1 MKIHMVKSGDT
12 LYALSQKYGVPL
24 QKIIEANPQISNPDV
39 LAVGDKVKIPAATVP
54 VPENNEVYY
63 KHTVKQGDTLWKLS
77 KAWGIKL
84 KDMIDANTHLKNPN
98 ALLVGEIVNIPKKG
112 DPVAVEPQ
120 SAANAIIDKTKLGA
134 KDYTGVKEQPP
145 AEVSPVTTNLPAPA
159 PNKEPEVAPIINKVP
174 EVSPV
179 VNKVPEVSP
188 VVNKAPE
195 VSPAVNKV
203 PEVSPIVNK
212 APEVSPVVNKVP
224 EVLPVVN
231 KAPEVLPVAN
241 KAPEVLP
248 AASKAPEVLPVHEMI
263 HESQSLFVQISVPAQ
278 EAMTYEMPPQGKSK
292 SGVEPAY
299 FQENKP
305 SSCDDSFGYPGL
317 STNPYF
323 MDSPTAYPYYEPM
336 AVMGMNSAPDFVQPA
351 SYMQDCPS
359 PYGLYSATEFPGAWY
374 PNTAPIYEN
383 ISPVSENLS
392 YVMPQYSEPSM
403 NLPWPS
409 CGCGAEMPVQS
420 VQPYSYEQPMFNN
433 YPGYMQP
440 MPGMSSPYGIDM
452 SPQAYSVA
460 PSTFAAPMVSSIPAY
475 PVYPGMENHAHNRV
489 PEIQE
494 PEFFQQETTPVAVA
508 ERSEPAVISKDST
521 KPSAAKVKTSGL
533 PANASSKSSAK
544 QRTSQNAR
552 KNKTKKSKNPWISN

>member
-1 MKIHMVKSGDT
+1 IK
-12 LYALSQKYGVPL
+12 
-24 QKIIEANPQISNPDV
+24 
-39 LAVGDKVKIPAATVP
+39 
-54 VPENNEVYY
+54 NE
-63 KHTVKQGDTLWKLS
+63 
-77 KAWGIKL
+77 
-84 KDMIDANTHLKNPN
+84 
-98 ALLVGEIVNIPKKG
+98 
-112 DPVAVEPQ
+112 
-120 SAANAIIDKTKLGA
+120 
-134 KDYTGVKEQPP
+134 
-145 AEVSPVTTNLPAPA
+145 
-159 PNKEPEVAPIINKVP
+159 P

-179 VNKVPEVSP
+179 VNKEPEVAPAVNKVPEGSP
-188 VVNKAPE
+188 DVNKVPE

-212 APEVSPVVNKVP
+212 VPEVSPV
-224 EVLPVVN
+224 
-231 KAPEVLPVAN
+231 AN
-241 KAPEVLP
+241 
-248 AASKAPEVLPVHEMI
+248 KAPEVLPVHEMI

-292 SGVEPAY
+292 SGVEPA
-299 FQENKP
+299 NKQ
-305 SSCDDSFGYPGL
+305 SSCDNSFGYPGL

-323 MDSPTAYPYYEPM
+323 MDYPTAYPYYEPM
-336 AVMGMNSAPDFVQPA
+336 AVMGMNPAPDFVQPA
-351 SYMQDCPS
+351 GYMQDYPS
-359 PYGLYSATEFPGAWY
+359 PFGLYSATELPGAWY
-374 PNTAPIYEN
+374 PNTAPAYEN
-383 ISPVSENLS
+383 ISPVSENSS

-508 ERSEPAVISKDST
+508 ERSEPAVSSKDST
-521 KPSAAKVKTSGL
+521 KPSAEKVKTSGL
-533 PANASSKSSAK
+533 PANTSSKSSAK
-544 QRTSQNAR
+544 QRTSQNTR